1 MKILKVKDN
10 TKENII
16 KEAIRVLESGGLI
29 IFPTETCYGLGAD
42 ATNPQA
48 IKKLFQYK
56 SRREGKPLSIAVSD
70 PEMAKNY
77 VEINEL
83 AENIYQ
89 NYLPGPITVISKSL
103 KKTAPGV
110 DSEYGTLG
118 IRWPDYPLV
127 LEIIKKFKKPITA
140 SSANISYQ
148 PKPYCIQK
156 LLNGC
161 PKENQAL
168 IDLIIDAGPLKKR
181 ETSTVV
187 DTTLNNLNIMRP
199 GQIELKKDLKAK
211 SPSLSAQTKTPEETI
226 QLAKMTLLKY
236 IDQRQKQ
243 SLVFFLVGDLGAG
256 KTHFSKGLAQG
267 LGIKSIIKSPTFT
280 ILNEYNNFIHLDTWR
295 LENLLDLQAL
305 NLESYF
311 KAGNVLSIE
320 WADKFL
326 SELKSLSKKMGAKII
341 TVKLEYLD
349 ENTRDIKIYE

>member
-1 MKILKVKDN
+1 MLYSGYEDFKVKDN

-127 LEIIKKFKKPITA
+127 LEIIKKFK
-140 SSANISYQ
+140 
-148 PKPYCIQK
+148 
-156 LLNGC
+156 
-161 PKENQAL
+161 
-168 IDLIIDAGPLKKR
+168 
-181 ETSTVV
+181 
-187 DTTLNNLNIMRP
+187 
-199 GQIELKKDLKAK
+199 
-211 SPSLSAQTKTPEETI
+211 
-226 QLAKMTLLKY
+226 
-236 IDQRQKQ
+236 
-243 SLVFFLVGDLGAG
+243 
-256 KTHFSKGLAQG
+256 
-267 LGIKSIIKSPTFT
+267 
-280 ILNEYNNFIHLDTWR
+280 
-295 LENLLDLQAL
+295 NLLLQAQL
-305 NLESYF
+305 ISRINPNLTVYKNYSMV
-311 KAGNVLSIE
+311 VL
-320 WADKFL
+320 K
-326 SELKSLSKKMGAKII
+326 
-341 TVKLEYLD
+341 
-349 ENTRDIKIYE
+349 RIKP